1 MSLTV
6 NTNILSLTAQNN
18 LNQSQKSLNTAI
30 ERLSSGSKI
39 NSAKDDAAGQ
49 AIANRLTS
57 QIRGLNQASSNANDG
72 ISLAQTTEGALNQVN
87 DNLQRIRQLSV
98 QAANGTNSSSDLQS
112 IQKEISQR
120 LAEIN
125 RVSQQTAFNGTK
137 VLDGSK
143 SSISIQVG
151 SQDGQTISINLQS
164 VDSNS
169 LNLGR
174 FSVSGGGQSV
184 SAKITSN
191 VTTFPAV
198 TTANATTA
206 GVATTLVSYKDS
218 AGSTQYAVQT
228 ATTPDTTTGGPVTY
242 SFAKANIDQGGNI
255 TAGGSVTVDP
265 TTAKNVADGA
275 TVTSNGVTLDTT
287 GVASGSSVVSYADAN
302 GTTQYAIQSGASG
315 SYTYT
320 QADISDQGVVSDS
333 GTKVNLGG
341 ATTTAVANGDFAANG
356 KTTDPLA
363 ALDAAIKTV
372 DSLRSDLGAVQ
383 NRLDSAI
390 TNISS
395 TNVNLSSARSRI
407 QDANYASEVS
417 KLSKAQILQQAGT
430 SVLAKA
436 NQSNQGVLS
445 LLR

>member
-169 LNLGR
+169 L
-174 FSVSGGGQSV
+174 
-184 SAKITSN
+184 
-191 VTTFPAV
+191 
-198 TTANATTA
+198 
-206 GVATTLVSYKDS
+206 
-218 AGSTQYAVQT
+218 
-228 ATTPDTTTGGPVTY
+228 
-242 SFAKANIDQGGNI
+242 
-255 TAGGSVTVDP
+255 
-265 TTAKNVADGA
+265 
-275 TVTSNGVTLDTT
+275 
-287 GVASGSSVVSYADAN
+287 
-302 GTTQYAIQSGASG
+302 
-315 SYTYT
+315 
-320 QADISDQGVVSDS
+320 
-333 GTKVNLGG
+333 
-341 ATTTAVANGDFAANG
+341 
-356 KTTDPLA
+356 
-363 ALDAAIKTV
+363 
-372 DSLRSDLGAVQ
+372 
-383 NRLDSAI
+383 
-390 TNISS
+390 
-395 TNVNLSSARSRI
+395 
-407 QDANYASEVS
+407 
-417 KLSKAQILQQAGT
+417 
-430 SVLAKA
+430 
-436 NQSNQGVLS
+436 
-445 LLR
+445 